1 MQSVWRRIRQSLET
15 HRRAALISVI
25 RVDGSAPREVGARIV
40 VQPGAGFFGSIGGG
54 RLEYETLAVAEAA
67 LAAETPSATVRV
79 WPLGPNLGQ
88 CCGGSVTTLIE
99 TFDAGDLDRVGKL
112 AAAEAAGVFV
122 TDSRITAQGRVAREI
137 RDGDGGAD
145 TAKGAIGQRFVER
158 FGEVQKTVL
167 LFGAGHV
174 GRAVVLALSQLPFS
188 VRWIDTREGHFP
200 DHVPANA
207 ITIRTAAPE
216 HELDAAPAGA
226 FAVIMTHSHPLDFS
240 IAAAA
245 LRRPDLGFVGL
256 IGSATKRARFA
267 SEAQKLG
274 ISVQQIARLV
284 CPIGLPGIRD
294 KEPSVIAA
302 GVAAQL
308 LIERERDM
316 HGPGDSEAS
325 MIGREGL
332 VRGR

>member
-1 MQSVWRRIRQSLET
+1 MQSVWRQIRDLLEK

-25 RVDGSAPREVGARIV
+25 GVDGSAPREVGARMVIERDV
-40 VQPGAGFFGSIGGG
+40 GFFGTIGGG

-67 LAAETPSATVRV
+67 LSAETPAASVQV

-99 TFDAGDLDRVGKL
+99 TFDAGDLDHISEL
-112 AAAEAAGVFV
+112 AAAEQAGPFV
-122 TDSRITAQGRVAREI
+122 SISRMTAQGRIARKI
-137 RDGDGGAD
+137 LDGNFD
-145 TAKGAIGQRFVER
+145 TAEDGEATLKERFVER
-158 FGEVQKTVL
+158 FGEVRKTVL

-188 VRWIDTREGHFP
+188 VRWIDPRTDHFP
-200 DHVPANA
+200 DYVPANV
-207 ITIRTAAPE
+207 ITVRTDAPE
-216 HELDAAPAGA
+216 REIDAAPAGA
-226 FAVIMTHSHPLDFS
+226 FVVIMTHSHPLDYS

-267 SEAQKLG
+267 SQAQKLG
-274 ISVQQIARLV
+274 ISAQQIARLA
-284 CPIGLPGIRD
+284 CPIGLPDIRA
-294 KEPSVIAA
+294 KEPSIIAT

-308 LIERERDM
+308 LIERERD
-316 HGPGDSEAS
+316 SRRAS
-325 MIGREGL
+325 AAAASK
-332 VRGR
+332 

>member
-1 MQSVWRRIRQSLET
+1 MQLVWRRIRETLEK

-25 RVDGSAPREVGARIV
+25 KVDGSAPREVGARMVI
-40 VQPGAGFFGSIGGG
+40 QHDAGFFGTIGGG

-67 LAAETPSATVRV
+67 LSAETCVASVHV

-99 TFDAGDLDRVGKL
+99 TFDAGDLDSIREL
-112 AAAEAAGVFV
+112 AAAEEVGPFV
-122 TDSRITAQGRVAREI
+122 TISRMTAQGRIAREI
-137 RDGDGGAD
+137 LDGDVDDAAD
-145 TAKGAIGQRFVER
+145 EGSSVKQQFVER
-158 FGEVQKTVL
+158 FGEARKTVL

-188 VRWIDTREGHFP
+188 VRWIDTRADHFP
-200 DHVPANA
+200 DYVPANV
-207 ITIRTAAPE
+207 INVRTEAPE
-216 HELDAAPAGA
+216 REIDAAPPGA
-226 FAVIMTHSHPLDFS
+226 FVVIMTHSHPLDYS

-267 SEAQKLG
+267 SQAQKLG
-274 ISVQQIARLV
+274 ISGQQIARLV
-284 CPIGLPGIRD
+284 CPIGLPDIRD

-308 LIERERDM
+308 LIERERID
-316 HGPGDSEAS
+316 
-325 MIGREGL
+325 R
-332 VRGR
+332 